1 MASVALS
8 GRIEVPAARLWARL
22 ADFGDVSWVPGIRQ
36 LEVRGSG
43 PGMVR
48 VVAIG
53 DGAPGS
59 ERLERIDPAARSL
72 EYSVSG
78 FQREGSTERAL
89 AGSGPP
95 PFPVRGYRGRMQV
108 LEAGSGCEWCWSVE
122 FEPDGVGEDEAL
134 AAVAQLGAL
143 LFRWLKRDLE
153 SGGRV
158 RRVLSR

>member
-1 MASVALS
+1 MASVALR
-8 GRIEVPAARLWARL
+8 GRIEAPAARVWERL
-22 ADFGDVSWVPGIRQ
+22 ADFGDVSWVPGIRHV
-36 LEVRGSG
+36 EIRGSG

-59 ERLERIDPAARSL
+59 ERLESIDPATRTL

-78 FQREGSTERAL
+78 FQRDGSAERAQ

-95 PFPVRGYRGRMQV
+95 AFPVRGYRGRMQV
-108 LEAGSGCEWCWSVE
+108 VEADGACQWCWSVE
-122 FEPDGVGEDEAL
+122 FEPDGVGEDDAI
-134 AAVAQLGAL
+134 AAVAQLGSL

-153 SGGRV
+153 R
-158 RRVLSR
+158 